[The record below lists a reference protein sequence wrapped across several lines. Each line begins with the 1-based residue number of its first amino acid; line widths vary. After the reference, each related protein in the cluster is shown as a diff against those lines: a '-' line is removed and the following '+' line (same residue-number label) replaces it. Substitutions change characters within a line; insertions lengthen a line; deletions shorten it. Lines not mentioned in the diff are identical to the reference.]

1 MINFL
6 GNYEATLDAK
16 LRFLLPAGIRKQLPE
31 ESGNHFIVN
40 RGTEGCLTLYTKEVW
55 DPIFQR
61 FSKLSE
67 FDLKAKA
74 FKRIFISGATP
85 VDLDSAGRLL
95 IPKQLVEYAGL
106 GKDIILASDYDKI
119 EIWDAARYKQLYT
132 EISAEDFSRMAQDV
146 MGKLPNE

>member
-16 LRFLLPAGIRKQLPE
+16 FRFLLPAGIRKQLPE
-31 ESGNHFIVN
+31 EHGSHFIIN

-74 FKRIFISGATP
+74 FKWIFISGATP
-85 VDLDSAGRLL
+85 VDLDGAGRLL

-119 EIWDAARYKQLYT
+119 EIWDATRYKQLYT
-132 EISAEDFSRMAQDV
+132 DISSEDFSRMAEEV